1 MTVIKV
7 LKCRINLILTVL
19 EIYSNNSAIV
29 LGAEIA
35 FKVTIIIWAAILI
48 IVSHNL
54 VLTIIVIT
62 I

>member
-1 MTVIKV
+1 M
-7 LKCRINLILTVL
+7 TVL

-62 I
+62 IWIIALI